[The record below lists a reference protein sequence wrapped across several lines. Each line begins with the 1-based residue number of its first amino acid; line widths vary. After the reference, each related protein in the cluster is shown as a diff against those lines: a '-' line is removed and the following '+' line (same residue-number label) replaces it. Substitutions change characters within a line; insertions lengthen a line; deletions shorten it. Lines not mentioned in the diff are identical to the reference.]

1 MSLYEVYMG
10 GVKVNMGVYM
20 GERMGCFGGENGG
33 LRDGWRLM
41 ERRAL
46 NEGRMK
52 KRGGLMAAFFVASLK
67 IFFDKIFYIAVI

>member
-33 LRDGWRLM
+33 
-41 ERRAL
+41 A
-46 NEGRMK
+46 EGRM
-52 KRGGLMAAFFVASLK
+52 
-67 IFFDKIFYIAVI
+67 AVDGKEGIE